1 MPSLVNINSISPDL
15 RDILLGMNLKPSQ
28 HIKDNTYTQ
37 FLNTHTPVG
46 NPYTIAYKNTVT
58 QGKSL
63 QDLGNVYRQFTY
75 ELNKYEGEV
84 NDYEDV
90 GKTITN
96 VILPNSSGNEPY
108 DIKGFTDT
116 FPGWDKDNIFLT
128 VPNSP
133 YSYNPYK
140 SPKEAFDFNIG
151 KNIKFKPSANKE
163 KDYSLT
169 YFTAKPAEAAITPAT
184 DVLGKTYGP
193 FFNLN
198 KYKGVKTDITYVAN
212 SLNKTIINNTSTE
225 PYDVVAKSYIVPNIY
240 SSIVES
246 PFTNITDSSITNNS
260 IPYIFNSNISEFKT
274 LYQYGLAIFKAK
286 PADAALTLTY
296 DNKGILYGPNLNL
309 NKYVPPLTDSVYVGL
324 GLDFKVPITSQKG
337 SYLDENGNLNVE
349 GTPSDD
355 AIGTLSS
362 LINGGVG
369 INSNGSGL
377 SVVNNID
384 VRNSIVGR
392 ALTAGGKDDTDLGII
407 AGERL
412 AISLANNALFK
423 LQKET
428 IGKVNLDI
436 FSYFDNNS
444 SNSKIIK
451 PNYEITVIGG
461 GFGGTV
467 GKYADFLG
475 DLAGFTLPMSQM
487 KTEFFSFDDKLKP
500 TLIGNIAR
508 ANGMIETTG
517 KGQVLAL
524 FRNMQANINNSN
536 FTKQGYSPGF
546 ESRANILF
554 DSNDAPKFNVYAYGD
569 ETTGEILEN
578 TNYGNN
584 RWTDV
589 DGSGFEGDYFR
600 YKTIGSAGNTG
611 NDSSGTESDFI
622 WADETINVDKNQ
634 GESLIADADEIFG
647 YSPEDGEVNS
657 QQSHRKSI
665 LYKTKELF
673 KNSYIQTMVN
683 GHVTTANQSQIQS
696 SVLGNG
702 LMSKGNA
709 ALTKAALDG
718 KFDDVTNI
726 YCRTWTPMDKYDQVA
741 DLVRHKA
748 LYKNGGDYTRNGAL
762 SEYSVLENTGFVKIA
777 KYFKENNE
785 SSKRYM
791 FSIENLAWIGSIN
804 EENPLTK
811 LKYLI
816 ECEQGPNGGRIMWF
830 PPYDIKFSES
840 TSVNWDKHNFI
851 GRGEPMYTYNNT
863 ERTGQL
869 SFKIIIDH
877 PNHINVR
884 NSNINTDDQRYASF
898 FAGCNELEPPK
909 PKTKKKTITETKAIP
924 PKPKEV
930 VQQEPD
936 VTPPKFNIFFPNDN
950 WNYPYDNESYE
961 SGLAHETG
969 VGNIK
974 TITLAKYKSF
984 NEYMG
989 KINKTDANKKGPVN
1003 PINLSAQEFSDY
1015 KINYNEATEG
1025 KYYGMGMIYADKPVV
1040 GSPQN
1045 YIDRTNFG
1053 LNANR
1058 FDAETRADAG
1068 LTLPGNSTYGD
1079 YTWGGWLAQNDIS
1092 GISETSYLEALK
1104 AHLHHETGP
1113 CKYCVVKLYGYAS
1126 VQGSTTNKTDKNKT
1140 LSTNRANTIKKYFE
1154 DNILSDDD
1162 PNKPYRIQLSEGK
1175 GETNLAE
1182 SLGYI
1187 KCEQTSNQDE
1197 LGCKLDRR
1205 VIVTFEV
1212 DKSIMKPADVSVD
1225 ETEDGTKYETK
1236 TYEIEE
1242 IVDDNLKKRYEECSY
1257 FAKIAQDDPFTYKEI
1272 SDKIKFFSPAFHST
1286 TPEGFNSRLTFLQQ
1300 CTRQGPSKYT
1310 DSSKPDN
1317 LVFGRPPVCVL
1328 RIGDFYHT
1336 KIIIEN
1342 MSFDYEPLVWDL
1354 NPEGAG
1360 VQPMIVNVNMNFAFI
1375 GGSSLDGPI
1384 SKLQNALSANYFAN
1398 TGLFDVNADTN
1409 NDRYLAPNEPI
1420 ENPNDLYEDKK
1431 DSSGINELDTAL
1443 TNRDRD
1449 RKTLDDAI
1457 LDVRYDDSGVF
1468 QGKVKAKLTVKNS
1481 LTKDYSIRLRT
1492 AVTDSKKKTK
1502 DGEILKL
1509 KSLDEERVIG
1519 VRTTGDTVNPEYEDG
1534 TFMTPDVFAAERTAN
1549 NNKTSVVDNSY
1560 FRPPGLSTKISILGD
1575 EEIDVATIKTG
1586 DLNVN
1591 FTSKSKTT
1599 NSVQPWAYYFT
1610 DTYSTT
1616 VPGTDITP
1624 YQLAQQD
1631 LNAYVDERTK
1641 DRKNMTS
1648 EESDGWDFIMRKTDS
1663 SDWTYNAYNYN
1674 FTIEIDELDFKK
1686 TYTARWD
1693 PRFKVKTPYDKT
1705 SNGFSKDTYEEG
1717 KPWEWFGAPNEEQFT
1732 YIYTS
1737 YLSGGKLGIVNK
1749 VGDSE
1754 FRNADEEAK
1763 AIKAEAKVQRQE
1775 NKEQRQNNRA
1785 LRRLKRRDAREVRKA
1800 DRAKDNGSLL

>member
-37 FLNTHTPVG
+37 FLNTHTPIG

-63 QDLGNVYRQFTY
+63 QAIGTVYRQFNY
-75 ELNKYEGEV
+75 VANKYEGEG

-90 GKTITN
+90 GARITN
-96 VILPNSSGNEPY
+96 VILPNSSGNKPY
-108 DIKGFTDT
+108 DVKGFTDT
-116 FPGWDKDNIFLT
+116 FPGWDKDNIFVT
-128 VPNSP
+128 VPSSP
-133 YSYNPYK
+133 YTYNPYT
-140 SPKEAFDFNIG
+140 SPKEAFDFNII

-169 YFTAKPAEAAITPAT
+169 YFKAKPADAALKQVF
-184 DVLGKTYGP
+184 DSEGNQYGP
-193 FFNLN
+193 YFNLN
-198 KYKGVKTDITYVAN
+198 KYKGIPTDISYVAN
-212 SLNKTIINNTSTE
+212 SLNKTLNNNTGTE

-240 SSIVES
+240 NSTPTS
-246 PFTNITDSSITNNS
+246 PFTDITDSSIKNNS
-260 IPYIFNSNISEFKT
+260 VPYIFNSNISEFRT
-274 LYQYGLAIFKAK
+274 AYQYGLGIFKAK

-296 DNKGILYGPNLNL
+296 DDKGILYGPNFNL
-309 NKYVPPLTDSVYVGL
+309 NKYVPPLTDSVYVGSS
-324 GLDFKVPITSQKG
+324 LDFKPIIASQKG
-337 SYLDENGNLNVE
+337 SYLTENGKLNVE

-355 AIGTLSS
+355 ALGTLSS

-377 SVVNNID
+377 GVVNNID

-392 ALTAGGKDDTDLGII
+392 ALTAGGKNDTNLGII

-412 AISLANNALFK
+412 AISLANNTLFK

-444 SNSKIIK
+444 SNNKFIK

-487 KTEFFSFDDKLKP
+487 KTEFFSFDDDLKP

-536 FTKQGYSPGF
+536 FSRQGYSPGF
-546 ESRANILF
+546 ERRENILF
-554 DSNDAPKFNVYAYGD
+554 GSWDAPKFNIYAYGD

-578 TNYGNN
+578 TNYGNS

-611 NDSSGTESDFI
+611 NNSSGTESDFI
-622 WADETINVDKNQ
+622 WADETINIDKNQ

-657 QQSHRKSI
+657 QNQTNRKSI

-683 GHVTTANQSQIQS
+683 GHVTMAEESQIQS
-696 SVLGNG
+696 AVLGNG
-702 LMSKGNA
+702 MMSKGNA
-709 ALTKAALDG
+709 ALTSAALRGEFTD
-718 KFDDVTNI
+718 KTNI
-726 YCRTWTPMDKYDQVA
+726 FCRTWTPMDKYDQVA

-748 LYKNGGDYTRNGAL
+748 LYKNGGDYTRNGKL
-762 SEYSVLENTGFVKIA
+762 SEFSVLENTGFVKIA
-777 KYFKENNE
+777 KYFKETNQ

-791 FSIENLAWIGSIN
+791 FSIENLAWIGST
-804 EENPLTK
+804 EEVNPISTLT
-811 LKYLI
+811 YLI
-816 ECEQGPNGGRIMWF
+816 NCEKGPNGGRIMWF

-877 PNHINVR
+877 PNHINVPSSTI
-884 NSNINTDDQRYASF
+884 NSDDQRYASF
-898 FAGCNELEPPK
+898 FAGCNELELPK
-909 PKTKKKTITETKAIP
+909 PKTKTTKETIKTPIP
-924 PKPKEV
+924 RKPKV
-930 VQQEPD
+930 VVEEEPD
-936 VTPPKFNIFFPNDN
+936 VKPPKFNIFFPNDN
-950 WNYPYDNESYE
+950 WNYPYDNQEYE
-961 SGLAHETG
+961 SGLVDESGA
-969 VGNIK
+969 GNIK
-974 TITLAKYKSF
+974 KITLTKYKAPINY

-989 KINKTDANKKGPVN
+989 KIEKNDATIKGPLN
-1003 PINLSAQEFSDY
+1003 PINMTAQDYNTY
-1015 KINYNEATEG
+1015 KIMYNG
-1025 KYYGMGMIYADKPVV
+1025 SPVIGQYYGTGMVYADKPVV
-1040 GSPQN
+1040 GKVQN

-1058 FDAETRADAG
+1058 FDANITDRD
-1068 LTLPGNSTYGD
+1068 LTLPGSIQYENIS
-1079 YTWGGWLAQNDIS
+1079 WGGWLAQADIS
-1092 GISETSYLEALK
+1092 GTIEVSYLEALK
-1104 AHLHHETGP
+1104 EHLHWEKGP
-1113 CKYCVVKLYGYAS
+1113 CRYCIVKLFGYAS
-1126 VQGSTTNKTDKNKT
+1126 VQGSTTNKTSKNQT
-1140 LSTNRANTIKKYFE
+1140 LSDNRANTILKYFE
-1154 DNILSDDD
+1154 ENILDPND
-1162 PNKPYRIQLSEGK
+1162 PNKAHRIQLTQGK

-1182 SLGYI
+1182 SLGVS
-1187 KCEQTSNQDE
+1187 KCTQQSNQDE

-1205 VIVTFEV
+1205 VIVDFEV
-1212 DKSIMKPADVSVD
+1212 DNYLKPAKEVVD
-1225 ETEDGTKYETK
+1225 DTEEEQQYTETTVTK
-1236 TYEIEE
+1236 TEI
-1242 IVDDNLKKRYEECSY
+1242 IDDNLKKRYEECNY

-1310 DSSKPDN
+1310 DTSKPDN

-1409 NDRYLAPNEPI
+1409 NSEYLETKEQI
-1420 ENPNDLYEDKK
+1420 VNPNDLYEDNKQ
-1431 DSSGINELDTAL
+1431 SSGVNELDTAL

-1449 RKTLDDAI
+1449 RKTLDEAI
-1457 LDVRYDDSGVF
+1457 LDVRYDDFGVF
-1468 QGKVKAKLTVKNS
+1468 QGKVKAKLTVKNP

-1492 AVTDSKKKTK
+1492 AVSDSKRKTK
-1502 DGEILKL
+1502 EGEISKL
-1509 KSLDEERVIG
+1509 KSLKYDKKVEAFKRGSFDDSTDASGNTISIRELRTINDDN
-1519 VRTTGDTVNPEYEDG
+1519 TTGIDFT
-1534 TFMTPDVFAAERTAN
+1534 
-1549 NNKTSVVDNSY
+1549 Y
-1560 FRPPGLSTKISILGD
+1560 FRPPNIKTKISILGD
-1575 EEIDVATIKTG
+1575 EEIDVTTIKTG
-1586 DLNVN
+1586 ELDAK

-1599 NSVQPWAYYFT
+1599 NSLQAWAYYFT
-1610 DTYSTT
+1610 DTYSTS
-1616 VPGTDITP
+1616 VPGTDLTP
-1624 YQLAQQD
+1624 YQLAQND
-1631 LNAYVDERTK
+1631 LTDYVASRTVDK
-1641 DRKNMTS
+1641 IDMTS
-1648 EESDGWDFIMRKTDS
+1648 EESDGWDFIMSKAITKE
-1663 SDWTYNAYNYN
+1663 WIYNAYNYD
-1674 FTIEIDELDFKK
+1674 FVVEIDELDFKK
-1686 TYTARWD
+1686 TYTARWE
-1693 PRFKVKTPYDKT
+1693 PRFKVKTPYDKK
-1705 SNGFSKDTYEEG
+1705 SNGFPDPTEG
-1717 KPWEWFGAPNEEQFT
+1717 IVWFGAPLEERFT
-1732 YIYTS
+1732 YSYTS
-1737 YLSGGKLGIVNK
+1737 YLSGGKLGVVNK
-1749 VGDSE
+1749 ASE
-1754 FRNADEEAK
+1754 SDEFKTANEQAK

-1785 LRRLKRRDAREVRKA
+1785 LRRLKRSDAREARKA
-1800 DRAKDNGSLL
+1800 GKAKDNGSLL